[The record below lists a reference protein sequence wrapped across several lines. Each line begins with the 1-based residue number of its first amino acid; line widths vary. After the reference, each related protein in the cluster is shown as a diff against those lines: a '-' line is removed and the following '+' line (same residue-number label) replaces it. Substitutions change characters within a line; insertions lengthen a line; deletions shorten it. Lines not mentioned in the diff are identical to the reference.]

1 LVFAK
6 RIKGSTMTD
15 TIAQSAIE
23 HPHLVSGP
31 WTDEARTRAIQD
43 EVREAYISYFRK
55 AVKTRNWLPW
65 DDLPLNEMK
74 ERGHLLSEDTITMI
88 EAFLGI
94 EDYIGDYVE
103 DAINIVR
110 GDRERRNI
118 SIIWGM
124 EEVKHSESW
133 ELVLLHSGIRT
144 PDQIR
149 EYRDA
154 VGAHRWTMGENH
166 PGFDTPLGIA
176 VYAMVQERATYFNYE
191 ELRKRIRIEY
201 GLPEQSTPEERK
213 RGQQYGAAAAFN
225 IVARDEIAHHA
236 MFLKLV
242 SINMKY
248 KPEET
253 LDMILK
259 VLSGFNMPAL
269 YLIPN
274 AADLEAALRRTKM
287 YTPLKHGRSVAN
299 PVLDALGFENKR
311 ALERAVQQAKLL
323 PPGLGPAH
331 VAIGRAGDFVLSTTP
346 NRTVVNGMSA

>member
-1 LVFAK
+1 
-6 RIKGSTMTD
+6 MTD
-15 TIAQSAIE
+15 TIAQRTIG
-23 HPHLVSGP
+23 HPHVIEGP

-55 AVKTRNWLPW
+55 AVKTRNWFPW

-124 EEVKHSESW
+124 EEVKHAESW
-133 ELVLLHSGIRT
+133 ELVLLHSGVRT
-144 PDQIR
+144 PEQIR
-149 EYRDA
+149 DYRDA
-154 VGAHRWTMGENH
+154 VGTHRWTMGENH

-242 SINMKY
+242 SIYMKY

-253 LDMILK
+253 LDMIFK

-274 AADLEAALRRTKM
+274 EVALREALQRTKM

-323 PPGLGPAH
+323 PTGLGPAH
-331 VAIGRAGDFVLSTTP
+331 VAIGRSGDFVLSTTP
-346 NRTVVNGMSA
+346 ERTVVNGMSA